1 MSGRNEYF
9 GVGMIRLIYA
19 SDLNGC
25 IGVNNTLPWNVPS
38 DLKRFKELTS
48 GCIVIMGRKT
58 YDSLPTSSKPLP
70 NRSNVVV
77 SRTLGDLDRNMTF
90 IEENV
95 LIIRDLEYYL
105 AHVSKT
111 TNVWIIGGAQIYKKA
126 IPYVEEVH
134 HTEIYTEIE
143 GDTFFNIT
151 DYSEF
156 KLTQETAHPDK
167 YLYRIYTR
175 V

>member
-1 MSGRNEYF
+1 
-9 GVGMIRLIYA
+9 MIKLIYA

-25 IGVNNTLPWNVPS
+25 IGVNNTLPWHIPS

-58 YDSLPTSSKPLP
+58 YDSLPVSSKPLP

-95 LIIRDLEYYL
+95 LVIRDLNYYL
-105 AHVSKT
+105 SHVSKT
-111 TNVWIIGGAQIYKKA
+111 ANVWIIGGAQIYKEA
-126 IPYVEEVH
+126 IPHVEEVH

-143 GDTFFNIT
+143 GDAFFNIT
-151 DYSEF
+151 DYPEF
-156 KLTQETAHPDK
+156 TLTQEIAHPDK

-175 V
+175 T

>member
-1 MSGRNEYF
+1 
-9 GVGMIRLIYA
+9 MIRLIYA

-25 IGVNNTLPWNVPS
+25 IGINNTLPWHIPS

-48 GCIVIMGRKT
+48 GCIVVMGRKT

-70 NRSNVVV
+70 NRFNVIV

-95 LIIRDLEYYL
+95 LVIRDLEYYL
-105 AHVSKT
+105 THVSKT
-111 TNVWIIGGAQIYKKA
+111 TNVWIIGGAQIYEKA

-134 HTEIYTEIE
+134 HTEINTEIE
-143 GDTFFNIT
+143 GDAFFNIHN
-151 DYSEF
+151 YPEF
-156 KLTQETAHPDK
+156 KIIQKTAHPDN
-167 YLYRIYTR
+167 YLYTIYR
-175 V
+175 KE